1 MIGGEEYVWF
11 LDALKHLISELILP
25 EKTWKGIKTVF
36 LKILSYYIYLRTPE
50 FGDGDHGI

>member
-11 LDALKHLISELILP
+11 LDALKHLISELILL
-25 EKTWKGIKTVF
+25 EKTWKEIKTVF
-36 LKILSYYIYLRTPE
+36 LKIVSYYIYLRTPE